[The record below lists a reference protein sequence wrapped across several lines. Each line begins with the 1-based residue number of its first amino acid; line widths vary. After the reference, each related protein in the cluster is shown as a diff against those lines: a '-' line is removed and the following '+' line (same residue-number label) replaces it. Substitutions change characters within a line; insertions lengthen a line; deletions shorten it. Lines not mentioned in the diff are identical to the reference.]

1 MQKHLNI
8 TTSHHNNT
16 PPQQHLT
23 IMHKIFLSL
32 LLSVAAFTSTYAYDW
47 LARID
52 DDRRVCRLS
61 IPGTH
66 DACTGYGFL
75 PQDTLAGNYIAR
87 TQELN
92 ISEQWAVGVR
102 AFDLRPDVREEK
114 STKSSK
120 KAKETKRT
128 LQIYHGEFATQQT
141 FNGVFNVLRD
151 SLQAHPTEFAIIIM
165 QHERSTNRDGSTWE
179 AMVDYALAENS
190 DLIVD
195 FRPDLTVGQLRGRI
209 LVLSR
214 DTYRPT
220 PRGGYIKGWRFDAEV
235 DWQKPATMH
244 GYAMEGTL
252 CVQDFYNM
260 TWEGGTTAKLEAI
273 ERLLK
278 AANSEEVAKQYPN
291 MWFINHTSGFKYTST
306 EFTKEPVSTSEG
318 YRANA
323 ADTNK
328 FLAERI
334 KGHMTTGLVMMD
346 FAGVD
351 RSGNYDVMGKR
362 LVQAVIN
369 SN

>member
-1 MQKHLNI
+1 MSKHTNMKRLF
-8 TTSHHNNT
+8 T
-16 PPQQHLT
+16 
-23 IMHKIFLSL
+23 L
-32 LLSVAAFTSTYAYDW
+32 LLTLAAFTSTYAYDW
-47 LARID
+47 LAHID

-75 PQDTLAGNYIAR
+75 PQDTLAGNYIAC
-87 TQELN
+87 TQQLN
-92 ISEQWAVGVR
+92 ISEQWAAGVR

-114 STKSSK
+114 PTKTTK
-120 KAKETKRT
+120 KANAAKRT

-141 FNGVFNVLRD
+141 FNGVFDVLRD
-151 SLQAHPTEFAIIIM
+151 SLRAHPTEFAIIIM
-165 QHERSTNRDGSTWE
+165 QHERSANRNGAMWE
-179 AMVDYALAENS
+179 AMVDYVLAKHS

-195 FRPDLTVGQLRGRI
+195 FRSDLTVGQLRGRI

-220 PRGGYIKGWRFDAEV
+220 PRGGYIEGWQFSADV
-235 DWQKPATMH
+235 DWQQPATIR
-244 GYAMEGTL
+244 GYALEGTL
-252 CVQDFYNM
+252 CVQDFYDM
-260 TWEGGTTAKLEAI
+260 TWEGGTEAKLEAI
-273 ERLLK
+273 DRLLK
-278 AANSEEVAKQYPN
+278 IANSEEVAKQYPN
-291 MWFINHTSGFKYTST
+291 MWFINHTSGYKYTST
-306 EFTKEPVSTSEG
+306 EFTKTPVSTSEG

-328 FLAERI
+328 FLIERI
-334 KGHMTTGLVMMD
+334 KGRMTTGLVMMD

-351 RSGNYDVMGKR
+351 RSEGYDVMGKR

>member
-23 IMHKIFLSL
+23 TMHKIFLSL

-114 STKSSK
+114 PTKSSK

-165 QHERSTNRDGSTWE
+165 QHERSANRDGSTWE

-214 DTYRPT
+214 DTSDQHREADT
-220 PRGGYIKGWRFDAEV
+220 SRGGTSMPRSTGRSLPPCTDTQWRVHSA
-235 DWQKPATMH
+235 
-244 GYAMEGTL
+244 
-252 CVQDFYNM
+252 C
-260 TWEGGTTAKLEAI
+260 
-273 ERLLK
+273 R
-278 AANSEEVAKQYPN
+278 
-291 MWFINHTSGFKYTST
+291 TST
-306 EFTKEPVSTSEG
+306 T
-318 YRANA
+318 
-323 ADTNK
+323 
-328 FLAERI
+328 
-334 KGHMTTGLVMMD
+334 
-346 FAGVD
+346 
-351 RSGNYDVMGKR
+351 
-362 LVQAVIN
+362 
-369 SN
+369 